1 MIGALGSGVQGAA
14 TLNLGIKHPLLNS
27 SSPVPDPRD
36 LPGFVRYLSDVF
48 WLKSQESW
56 LC

>member
-1 MIGALGSGVQGAA
+1 MKGELGSGVPGAA

-27 SSPVPDPRD
+27 SSPMPDPQD
-36 LPGFVRYLSDVF
+36 LPGFVCYLSDVF